1 MYRNV
6 CCINYHRCTIK
17 CIWLQL
23 GVCMIKSIE
32 YGDLRISGGS
42 NYGRLEFREKND
54 TWGIVCRTGFNANAA
69 VVACQQLGYNSGHAE
84 YYYHG

>member
-1 MYRNV
+1 M
-6 CCINYHRCTIK
+6 
-17 CIWLQL
+17 QL
-23 GVCMIKSIE
+23 IIAGKFVQLAISIG

-42 NYGRLEFREKND
+42 NYGRLEFRQNND

-69 VVACQQLGYNSGHAE
+69 LVACKQLGYNNGHVE